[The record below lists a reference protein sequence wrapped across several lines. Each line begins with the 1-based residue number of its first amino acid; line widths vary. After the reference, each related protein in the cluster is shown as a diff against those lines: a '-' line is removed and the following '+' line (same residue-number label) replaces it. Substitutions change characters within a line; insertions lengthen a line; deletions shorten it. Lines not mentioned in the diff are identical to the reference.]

1 VCIENIYFWTI
12 LDILE
17 CHYNILKTFFLSK
30 CLIIFLSQYCVQK
43 CLVCIRPKKYMQV
56 LSFLHKYAQ
65 KKTAQFTA
73 LFDEF
78 DQKKLSENLNNK

>member
-1 VCIENIYFWTI
+1 
-12 LDILE
+12 
-17 CHYNILKTFFLSK
+17 
-30 CLIIFLSQYCVQK
+30 
-43 CLVCIRPKKYMQV
+43 MQV